1 MGETGEAG
9 KSNGKRRSSRKKSRK
24 KKGSGGGRTD
34 FYQGDVAGMETLI
47 RQVLTLNIDS
57 GATRARANKNKT
69 EKKKGCAGDVGGA
82 SASVGASVGAGEGGE
97 GKGEAALE
105 EEDHCVYIDRLNVR
119 YTFQHAPEARIVVT
133 EVMEVRRQ

>member
-1 MGETGEAG
+1 
-9 KSNGKRRSSRKKSRK
+9 
-24 KKGSGGGRTD
+24 
-34 FYQGDVAGMETLI
+34 METLI

-82 SASVGASVGAGEGGE
+82 SASASVGASMGAGEGGE
-97 GKGEAALE
+97 GKKEAALE

-119 YTFQHAPEARIVVT
+119 YTFQHAPESRIVVT